1 MASFEQVVLQAEQ
14 QLSQADLYHGHG
26 MGNAYDEAVYAAQFC
41 AALPVDLQPDWHAE
55 YPPDAQTRLHSLLAL
70 RCQKKVPLAYLTNEA
85 YLYGYQ
91 FYVDERVI
99 VPRSFIAEVILDE
112 FVPWVDPDEV
122 TDILELC
129 TGSGCLA
136 IMAADVFATAQI
148 DAVDISADA
157 LAVARDNVG
166 HYGLSERVQLI
177 ESDLYQAIP
186 EGKRYDIIFSNPPYV
201 NSKSMDALPDEYRAE
216 PHIALAGGE
225 DGMDLVRTIVA
236 QAQRYLKPKGILVVE
251 IGNEYEH
258 AMRAFKHLPLTWLDI
273 SGSEDGVFLLTYND
287 LQRAARGM
295 D

>member
-1 MASFEQVVLQAEQ
+1 MATFERAVLQAER
-14 QLSQADLYHGHG
+14 QLEQADLYFGHG

-41 AALPVDLQPDWHAE
+41 ASLPIEAEPDWHAE
-55 YPPDAQTRLHSLLAL
+55 YPMDAQTRLNSLIDT
-70 RCQKKVPLAYLTNEA
+70 RCQSKVPLAYLTHEA
-85 YLYGYQ
+85 YLYGYK

-136 IMAADVFATAQI
+136 IMAADVFAEAQV

-157 LAVARDNVG
+157 LAVARHNVAQ
-166 HYGLSERVQLI
+166 HKMTDRIQLI

-201 NSKSMDALPDEYRAE
+201 NSKSMAALPDEYRAE
-216 PHIALAGGE
+216 PQIALAGGE

-236 QAQRYLKPKGILVVE
+236 QAKNHLKPNGILVVE
-251 IGNEYEH
+251 IGNEYDY
-258 AMRAFKHLPLTWLDI
+258 AMRAFAHLPLTWLDI
-273 SGSEDGVFLLTYND
+273 SGSEDEVFLLTYQD
-287 LQRAARGM
+287 LQKLK
-295 D
+295 

>member
-1 MASFEQVVLQAEQ
+1 MATFEQVVLDAER
-14 QLSQADLYHGHG
+14 QLVQADLFFGHG

-41 AALPVDLQPDWHAE
+41 ASLPIEAEPDWRAE
-55 YPPDAQTRLHSLLAL
+55 YPLDAQTRLSHLIDT
-70 RCQKKVPLAYLTNEA
+70 RCQSKVPLAYLTHEA

-136 IMAADVFATAQI
+136 IMAADVFAEAQV

-157 LAVARDNVG
+157 LAVARQNVTQ
-166 HYGLSERVQLI
+166 YGLNERVRLI

-186 EGKRYDIIFSNPPYV
+186 EGKRYDIIFSNPP
-201 NSKSMDALPDEYRAE
+201 
-216 PHIALAGGE
+216 
-225 DGMDLVRTIVA
+225 
-236 QAQRYLKPKGILVVE
+236 
-251 IGNEYEH
+251 
-258 AMRAFKHLPLTWLDI
+258 
-273 SGSEDGVFLLTYND
+273 
-287 LQRAARGM
+287 
-295 D
+295 

>member
-1 MASFEQVVLQAEQ
+1 MATFEQVVLDAER
-14 QLSQADLYHGHG
+14 QLVQADLYFGHG

-41 AALPVDLQPDWHAE
+41 ASLPIEAEPDWHAA
-55 YPPDAQTRLHSLLAL
+55 YPTDAQTRLSHLIDT
-70 RCQKKVPLAYLTNEA
+70 RCQSKVPLAYLTHEA
-85 YLYGYQ
+85 YLYGYK

-136 IMAADVFATAQI
+136 IMAADVFAEAQV

-157 LAVARDNVG
+157 LAVARQNVAQ
-166 HYGLSERVQLI
+166 YGLNERVQLI

-201 NSKSMDALPDEYRAE
+201 NSQSMAALPDEYRAE
-216 PHIALAGGE
+216 PEIALAGGE

-236 QAQRYLKPKGILVVE
+236 QAKNHLKPNGILVVE
-251 IGNEYEH
+251 IGNEYDY
-258 AMRAFKHLPLTWLDI
+258 AMRAFSHLPLTWLDV
-273 SGSEDGVFLLTYND
+273 SGSEDGVFLLTYQD
-287 LQRAARGM
+287 LHKAG
-295 D
+295 

>member
-1 MASFEQVVLQAEQ
+1 MATFEQVVFQAEQ
-14 QLSQADLYHGHG
+14 QLTQADLYHGHG
-26 MGNAYDEAVYAAQFC
+26 MSNAYDEAVYAAQFC
-41 AALPVDLQPDWHAE
+41 AGLPVDLEPDWHAE
-55 YPPDAQTRLHSLLAL
+55 YPMDAQTRLESLVAM
-70 RCQKKVPLAYLTNEA
+70 RCQSKVPLAYLTHEA

-136 IMAADVFATAQI
+136 IMAADVFASAQV
-148 DAVDISADA
+148 DAIDISADA
-157 LAVARDNVG
+157 LAVARQNVAQ
-166 HYGLSERVQLI
+166 YKLTDRVRLI

-186 EGKRYDIIFSNPPYV
+186 SGKKYDIIFSNPPYV
-201 NSKSMDALPDEYRAE
+201 NSKSMAALPDEYRAE

-236 QAQRYLKPKGILVVE
+236 QAKKYLKPNGILVVE

-258 AMRAFKHLPLTWLDI
+258 AMHAFKHLPLTWLDI
-273 SGSEDGVFLLTYND
+273 SGSEDGVFLLTYAD
-287 LQRAARGM
+287 LQRTTS
-295 D
+295 